1 MLRVLPAL
9 EAYAIAN
16 IATQNL
22 VGGNP
27 LQFLLGDLNTTA
39 GTGFGAVMGPQPGV
53 LTLKELLT
61 GEYNYGLL
69 ASSTGGL
76 PGAMSPTGG
85 GTSFPGGVGYGSG
98 SGTPLE
104 ILSANFTNNFGNIVI
119 GSVLTTAGFRIAG
132 KVLSKPRSKMN
143 KLIRNVGLGSTIQI

>member
-69 ASSTGGL
+69 TSSTGGP
-76 PGAMSPTGG
+76 PGAMSPTSGYA
-85 GTSFPGGVGYGSG
+85 GTSIGFGTG

-104 ILSANFTNNFGNIVI
+104 IVSANFANNFGNIVV
-119 GSVLTTAGFRIAG
+119 GSVLTTAGFRIAS

>member
-1 MLRVLPAL
+1 MFKVLPAL

-22 VGGNP
+22 VGGSP

-53 LTLKELLT
+53 LTLKELIT

-69 ASSTGGL
+69 ANPGGL

-85 GTSFPGGVGYGSG
+85 GSTFAGGTGYGSG
-98 SGTPLE
+98 AGTPLE
-104 ILSANFTNNFGNIVI
+104 IISANFSSNFGNIII
-119 GSVLTTAGFRIAG
+119 GSALTTAGFRIAG
-132 KVLSKPRSKMN
+132 KVLSKPRNKMN
-143 KLIRNVGLGSTIQI
+143 KLIRQVGLGSTIQL

>member
-1 MLRVLPAL
+1 MLKVMPAL

-22 VGGNP
+22 VGGSP
-27 LQFLLGDLNTTA
+27 LQFLLGDLNASA
-39 GTGFGAVMGPQPGV
+39 GSGGFQSLMGPQPGV
-53 LTLKELLT
+53 LTLKELMT

-69 ASSTGGL
+69 PSSTGGL
-76 PGAMSPTGG
+76 PGAMSPTSGYS
-85 GTSFPGGVGYGSG
+85 GTSVGFGSG
-98 SGTPLE
+98 AGTPLE
-104 ILSANFTNNFGNIVI
+104 ILSANFSSNFGNIVV

-143 KLIRNVGLGSTIQI
+143 ALLRKVGMGSTIQI

>member
-27 LQFLLGDLNTTA
+27 LQFLLGDLNTTP

-61 GEYNYGLL
+61 GEYNAGT
-69 ASSTGGL
+69 STIAGTSTS
-76 PGAMSPTGG
+76 MVMNPTSGYG
-85 GTSFPGGVGYGSG
+85 GTSIVTGSTAA
-98 SGTPLE
+98 GTPLE
-104 ILSANFTNNFGNIVI
+104 ILTANFSANFGNIVV
-119 GSVLTTAGFRIAG
+119 GSVLTTAGFRIAN
-132 KVLSKPRSKMN
+132 KVLAKPKNKMN
-143 KLIRNVGLGSTIQI
+143 AMIRKVGLGSTIQI